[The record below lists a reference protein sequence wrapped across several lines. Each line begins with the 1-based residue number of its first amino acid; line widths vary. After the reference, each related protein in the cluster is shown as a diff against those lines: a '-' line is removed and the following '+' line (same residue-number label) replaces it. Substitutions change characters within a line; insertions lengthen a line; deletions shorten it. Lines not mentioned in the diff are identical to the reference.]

1 MSGAGANDERLLAT
15 FLDLVR
21 IDSPSRS
28 EAKCAIYCESALRG
42 LGFSVGYD
50 DSMRDTGSDTG
61 NLIAELPGDV
71 ESTLVL
77 SAHLDCVEPCAGVEP
92 VIVDGIIVSAGDTV
106 LGSDD
111 KAGLA
116 AILEAVRRLA
126 ESDEPRPTIRCIF
139 TVQEEVG
146 LLGAKALAPEE
157 IRGDLCLVLDAA
169 GKPGGIVVGAPTHYT
184 FVAEFTGRAS
194 HAGVAPEQGVS
205 AITAAANAI
214 AAMELGRLDAETTA
228 NIGTIAGGTAT
239 NVVAAKATLT
249 GECRSLDS
257 QRVDQVRA
265 AMDEAIR
272 RAAHDAGGEVDLIW
286 NLEYRGFTMSEESP
300 QVDLVR
306 AACGDIGLKAETYT
320 TGGGSDA
327 NIIAALGIPTVA
339 LACGMEGVHS
349 TSEQLEVADLEA
361 LAALTVAV
369 AHRLARSR
377 P

>member
-1 MSGAGANDERLLAT
+1 MSSPSANDERLLAT

-21 IDSPSRS
+21 IDSPSRL
-28 EAKCAIYCESALRG
+28 EQKCAIYCESALRG

-50 DSMRDTGSDTG
+50 DSMRVTGSDTG

-71 ESTLVL
+71 DSALVL
-77 SAHLDCVEPCAGVEP
+77 SAHLDCVEPCMGVVP
-92 VIVDGIIVSAGDTV
+92 VICDGVIVSAGETV

-126 ESDEPRPTIRCIF
+126 ESGQPRPTIRCVF

-146 LLGAKALAPEE
+146 LLGAKALAPESV
-157 IRGDLCLVLDAA
+157 RGDLCLVLDAA
-169 GKPGGIVVGAPTHYT
+169 GTPGGIVIGAPTHYT

-194 HAGVAPEQGVS
+194 HAGVAPELGVS

-214 AAMELGRLDAETTA
+214 AAMQLGRLDPETTA
-228 NIGTIAGGTAT
+228 NIGSIGGGTAT
-239 NVVAAKATLT
+239 NVVAAKTTLT
-249 GECRSLDS
+249 GECRSLDP
-257 QRVDQVRA
+257 QRVEEVRT
-265 AMDEAIR
+265 AMHEAMN
-272 RAAHDAGGEVDLIW
+272 RAAHDAGGEVDVIW
-286 NLEYRGFTMSEESP
+286 NLEYRGFALDEDSP

-306 AACGDIGLKAETYT
+306 AACGDIGLKAETFT

-327 NIIAALGIPTVA
+327 NIIAAMGVPTVA

-361 LAALTVAV
+361 LTALTVAV
-369 AHRLARSR
+369 ARRMAHAR
-377 P
+377 